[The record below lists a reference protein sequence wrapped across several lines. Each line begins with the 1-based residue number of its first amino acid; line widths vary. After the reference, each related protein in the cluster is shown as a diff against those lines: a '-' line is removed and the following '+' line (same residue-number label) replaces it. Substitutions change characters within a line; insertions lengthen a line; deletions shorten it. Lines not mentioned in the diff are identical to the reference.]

1 MKEILKHVF
10 YLLAGIVLLACSLF
24 YYQKIKS
31 NRDDY
36 IYRFLEQYGWSG
48 TISADIQ
55 QVIIKEQFHFQSKIE
70 EIKAAQQSMGLSLDT
85 SFLYEDNVKV
95 YWVYDIT
102 YGQYQF
108 PRFGKCKYNIYIF
121 ADEKKHIVLSAF
133 LEEANER
140 ITIYPLNLSPEEF
153 SRLIINAN
161 TISQ

>member
-55 QVIIKEQFHFQSKIE
+55 QEIIKEQFHFQSKIE

-85 SFLYEDNVKV
+85 SFLYS
-95 YWVYDIT
+95 IAHR
-102 YGQYQF
+102 QYF
-108 PRFGKCKYNIYIF
+108 
-121 ADEKKHIVLSAF
+121 
-133 LEEANER
+133 
-140 ITIYPLNLSPEEF
+140 
-153 SRLIINAN
+153 
-161 TISQ
+161 